1 MSDAKR
7 PEIGTIVWRDLTV
20 ENAEEVREF
29 YCEVVGWQ
37 SRPHD
42 MGDYRDFDIV
52 APATGETVAG
62 VCHARGTNASV
73 PPQWLVYV
81 TVEDVD
87 RSAERCV
94 ALGGEVV
101 DGPRAMGRQ
110 RFCVI
115 RDPAGAVL
123 ALIDA

>member
-1 MSDAKR
+1 MSDEKKPAV
-7 PEIGTIVWRDLTV
+7 GAIVWRDLTV
-20 ENAEEVREF
+20 PDAEEVRRF
-29 YCEVVGWQ
+29 YCEIVGWQ
-37 SRPHD
+37 ARPHD
-42 MGDYRDFDIV
+42 MGDYHDFDIIV
-52 APATGETVAG
+52 PGTGETVAG
-62 VCHARGTNASV
+62 ICHSRGTNANV

-94 ALGGEVV
+94 ALGGEIV

-115 RDPAGAVL
+115 RDPSGAVL